1 MNMIDIAL
9 IVLIALALLFAVRS
23 IVRSSRRG
31 GACSGRCEGCS
42 GCSACL
48 GSDPD
53 QSIQNGG
60 PASSA
65 GRRKK

>member
-9 IVLIALALLFAVRS
+9 IMLIALALLFAVRS

-31 GACSGRCEGCS
+31 GACNGQCEGCS
-42 GCSACL
+42 GCSASL
-48 GSDPD
+48 RSDPD
-53 QSIQNGG
+53 QKQNGG